1 MRVLA
6 LDVGSS
12 STRAGAYDERGRQ
25 AAEPARRSYTSSEG
39 QLDADEL
46 LRAAEAVLAEAGDA
60 DALGISCFWH
70 SLLLLDEHERPLTP
84 VLLWQDRCQRP
95 VTLVEQEQAVPETG
109 DPGRLLAASA
119 LGEHRL
125 AGGHQLVG
133 IALD

>member
-46 LRAAEAVLAEAGDA
+46 LRAAEAVLSEAGDA

-70 SLLLLDEHERPLTP
+70 SLLLLDELERPLTP
-84 VLLWQDRCQRP
+84 VLLWQDRRATPCWPRP
-95 VTLVEQEQAVPETG
+95 ALPKKQPESRASGTACSCWTSATG
-109 DPGRLLAASA
+109 R
-119 LGEHRL
+119 
-125 AGGHQLVG
+125 
-133 IALD
+133 